1 MVRFGLCGSGGNNS
15 RSTYVEVV
23 LWLSFATFLATAFLA
38 AAFLA
43 AAPVLLAAAPLPLG
57 VGLELVFLVG
67 LLILLATTTH
77 VIRCMRVAVALLDSM
92 VGMG

>member
-15 RSTYVEVV
+15 GSTYVEVV

-57 VGLELVFLVG
+57 VGLELVFLG
-67 LLILLATTTH
+67 LVMLLATTTH